1 MLAGH
6 WQSLRRLGPTGIVLA
21 AMLGMAFQAFGQ
33 EQPPAPEQAS
43 AAPAIE
49 QSQPQPATNGVTTEQ
64 SKKQL
69 KKQAK
74 QQRRASGAATS
85 SGPSMKEVFAG
96 TLAAVVQAS
105 GGALLGGVAQLL
117 TGQLVDWFS
126 KKAAPD
132 AETADQFDAAPG
144 AAGTTAGPAPDPG
157 QATQEPNPGLPGGIV
172 AGLAFEV
179 HRLEPGG
186 ATVPVDP
193 VVHEFRTGERFVV
206 YFRPSLPG
214 RMDIYNINPAGRQVL
229 IDTQDL
235 AGGQLT
241 RLGPYEF
248 TATTGDE
255 QLRLVM
261 QPCSTPQLVSATR
274 DIVRVPDTMPV
285 QGGMGLQA
293 CSQFAT
299 RSLRSMP
306 TRDIRKV
313 TIEDGTQFALDPL
326 SAEEVASGQVAP
338 REVILRFRH
347 L

>member
-1 MLAGH
+1 MLPGH
-6 WQSLRRLGPTGIVLA
+6 WQSFRRLGPTGIVLA
-21 AMLGMAFQAFGQ
+21 ALLGLAFQALGQ
-33 EQPPAPEQAS
+33 EQPPEQEQAT

-49 QSQPQPATNGVTTEQ
+49 QSQPQPATIGVTPEQ

-74 QQRRASGAATS
+74 QQRRASGAASS

-132 AETADQFDAAPG
+132 AVPADQFAAAQDAD
-144 AAGTTAGPAPDPG
+144 GTTAEPAPDPA
-157 QATQEPNPGLPGGIV
+157 QATHVPSSGLPAGIV

-179 HRLEPGG
+179 HRLEPDG
-186 ATVPVDP
+186 ATLPVDP
-193 VVHEFRTGERFVV
+193 AVHEFRTGERFVV

-214 RMDIYNINPAGRQVL
+214 RMDVYNINPAGQQML

-299 RSLRSMP
+299 RSLRSVP

-313 TIEDGTQFALDPL
+313 AVEDGTQFALDAL
-326 SAEEVASGQVAP
+326 SEEEVASGQVAP
-338 REVILRFRH
+338 REVTLRFRH